1 MARRQRAYSP
11 QLSTSISSDLLSD
24 PGATV
29 AMLPSALVCSFRCGA
44 HWSSSFRGCCH
55 LSSDLSITFSG
66 RSIYRNHA
74 VTPNPALCIPADSH
88 SSYPSISYA
97 AFAAA
102 AFL

>member
-1 MARRQRAYSP
+1 MRQRLMARRQRAYSP

-55 LSSDLSITFSG
+55 LS
-66 RSIYRNHA
+66 
-74 VTPNPALCIPADSH
+74 
-88 SSYPSISYA
+88 
-97 AFAAA
+97 
-102 AFL
+102 